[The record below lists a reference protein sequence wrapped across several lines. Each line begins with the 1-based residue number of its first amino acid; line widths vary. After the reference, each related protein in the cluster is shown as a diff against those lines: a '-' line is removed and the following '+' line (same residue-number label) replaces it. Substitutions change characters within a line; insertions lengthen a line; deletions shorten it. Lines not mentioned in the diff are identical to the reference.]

1 MLNRIKRVLIPIRC
15 IFFFGSLSQKN
26 LWIKRAW
33 PRAILRW
40 LTNREVFSSVHEWVQ
55 SAHKNTRVGLWIAYN
70 PRGLPGVS
78 ITGPGVDGVLQI

>member
-1 MLNRIKRVLIPIRC
+1 
-15 IFFFGSLSQKN
+15 
-26 LWIKRAW
+26 
-33 PRAILRW
+33 LRW